1 VGDRLHRTRAVEDG
15 RLGDGLFVGG
25 AVHTGGVSQVTGV
38 DAVVPAIEQAV
49 CDALDGLLRTTG
61 AVQPPMVHMFS
72 EGRGPD
78 YVGCVTCR
86 RFVAGEDAYRA
97 VGKLGHLPGTVEAT
111 RLLVTWEAQDL
122 NAALQLP
129 VDPDGSALVVLDA
142 AMGGQVL
149 RWYPLYL
156 SRARQGH
163 PALIPGWGPVQTLTD
178 PPLPQP
184 IVRLLA
190 VWRLARGGDGDAQAR
205 ELEAEGYRI
214 SWYGR

>member
-1 VGDRLHRTRAVEDG
+1 MVCSSVGRCTLG
-15 RLGDGLFVGG
+15 RV
-25 AVHTGGVSQVTGV
+25 AQVTGV
-38 DAVVPAIEQAV
+38 DAVAAEIEQAV
-49 CDALDGLLRTTG
+49 CDALDGLLRATG

-72 EGRGPD
+72 EGRVPV
-78 YVGCVTCR
+78 YVGCVSCR

-122 NAALQLP
+122 NVALQLP

-142 AMGGQVL
+142 SLGGQVL
-149 RWYPLYL
+149 RWYPLCV
-156 SRARQGH
+156 SRARPGH
-163 PALIPGWGPVQTLTD
+163 LGLIPRWGPAQTLTD
-178 PPLPQP
+178 PSLPHP
-184 IVRLLA
+184 VVRLLA

>member
-1 VGDRLHRTRAVEDG
+1 MLVVGVRA
-15 RLGDGLFVGG
+15 
-25 AVHTGGVSQVTGV
+25 HTGVMARVASADDVVLGV
-38 DAVVPAIEQAV
+38 EQAV
-49 CDALDGLLRTTG
+49 CDGLDQLLRATG
-61 AVQPPMVHMFS
+61 AVQPPMVHMFA
-72 EGRGPD
+72 EDLVPD

-86 RFVAGEDAYRA
+86 RFHAGEDAYRA

-122 NAALQLP
+122 NVVLQLP

>member
-1 VGDRLHRTRAVEDG
+1 
-15 RLGDGLFVGG
+15 
-25 AVHTGGVSQVTGV
+25 VHTGDVAHVGGV
-38 DAVVPAIEQAV
+38 DAVVAEIEHAV
-49 CDALDGLLRTTG
+49 CDALDGLLRASG

-72 EGRGPD
+72 GHREPA

-86 RFVAGEDAYRA
+86 RFSAGEDAYRA

-111 RLLVTWEAQDL
+111 RLLVSWEAQDL
-122 NAALQLP
+122 NVALQLP

-142 AMGGQVL
+142 SLGGQVL
-149 RWYPLYL
+149 RWYPLRL

-163 PALIPGWGPVQTLTD
+163 PGLIPGWGPPQTLTD
-178 PPLPQP
+178 PPLPHP
-184 IVRLLA
+184 VVRLLA
-190 VWRLARGGDGDAQAR
+190 VWRLARGGDGDVQAR

>member
-1 VGDRLHRTRAVEDG
+1 MARVI
-15 RLGDGLFVGG
+15 
-25 AVHTGGVSQVTGV
+25 GV
-38 DAVVPAIEQAV
+38 DAAAAEIEQAV
-49 CDALDGLLRTTG
+49 CDALDGLLRATG

-72 EGRGPD
+72 GHRVPV

-86 RFVAGEDAYRA
+86 RFCAGEDAYRA

-122 NAALQLP
+122 NVALQLP

-142 AMGGQVL
+142 TMDGQVL
-149 RWYPLYL
+149 RWYPLRL

-163 PALIPGWGPVQTLTD
+163 PGLIPGWGPVQTLTD
-178 PPLPQP
+178 PPLPHP
-184 IVRLLA
+184 VVRLLA
-190 VWRLARGGDGDAQAR
+190 VWRLARGGDGAAQAR
-205 ELEAEGYRI
+205 ELDAEGYRI